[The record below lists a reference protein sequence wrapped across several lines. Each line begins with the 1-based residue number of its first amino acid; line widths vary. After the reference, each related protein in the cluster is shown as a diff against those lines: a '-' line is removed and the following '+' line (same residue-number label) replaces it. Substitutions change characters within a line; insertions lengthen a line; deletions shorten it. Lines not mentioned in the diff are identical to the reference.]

1 METAFIS
8 LITGPAGALALAVGM
23 LWWLGNAALPLLK
36 SYLLRQNDLI
46 AELVKSHQ
54 ADRDS
59 FVASLDKISDRLDK
73 MSEATTSIHSTVQQL
88 SSSVEA
94 ITAKLKDERKP

>member
-8 LITGPAGALALAVGM
+8 LLTGPAGALALSVGI
-23 LWWLGNAALPLLK
+23 LWWLGNQAIPLLK
-36 SYLLRQNDLI
+36 GYLLKQNDLI

-54 ADRDS
+54 CDRDS
-59 FVASLDKISDRLDK
+59 FVASLDKISDRLDR
-73 MSEATTSIHSTVQQL
+73 MSESTVAIHSTVQQL

-94 ITAKLKDERKP
+94 ITAKLKDERKT

>member
-8 LITGPAGALALAVGM
+8 LITGPAGALALSVGI
-23 LWWLGNAALPLLK
+23 LWWLANSALPLLK
-36 SYLLRQNDLI
+36 NYLLKQNDLI
-46 AELVKSHQ
+46 SELVKSHQ
-54 ADRDS
+54 LDRDS

-94 ITAKLKDERKP
+94 ITAKLKDERKT